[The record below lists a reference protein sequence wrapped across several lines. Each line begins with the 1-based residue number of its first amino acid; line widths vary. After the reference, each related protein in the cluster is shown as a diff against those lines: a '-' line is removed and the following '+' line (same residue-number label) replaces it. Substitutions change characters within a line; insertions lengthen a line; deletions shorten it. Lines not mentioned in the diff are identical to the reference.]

1 MRLNG
6 IQRLLE
12 TGLIVSTAAAI
23 FILCALV
30 SYDPIDPSWSQA
42 GQYIK
47 VKNITGTAGAWI
59 ADILLFSFGW
69 LAFLV
74 PAAIQTLGYLLFKKP
89 HKIFQLDYTTLGLR
103 VIGMTLFVTS
113 ASAISSMNFDD
124 VFQFPSGG
132 FIGDVIAG
140 AMEPAFNFTGTSI
153 LLLCFFFAGLTL
165 LTGVSWVEFVDY
177 IGEKV
182 VSFFRWLS
190 RKIVDITN
198 KDNNTITVNHNAL
211 DHQIEEPHDLV
222 LNTSDESVSLP
233 EQTKQSGTE
242 PEPPVLNDEKEPES
256 VSNTQ
261 KLKDKLFGNKQTK
274 TISKPQEVTAV
285 ESTTNISEDQSVFD
299 ELDNILEQEINF
311 SAIDDEGFDT
321 AAALNAL
328 DESSAHVIPET
339 EEIRET
345 TVVSPARPIKSTINV
360 DNKAPMKE
368 SSTYVPPPTA
378 KEQFEA
384 LLEERPPMAPLP
396 SLELL
401 DRADKK
407 ENPISQEELDAVSRL
422 VEVKLLDF
430 NIQAAVVGVYPGP
443 VVTRFE
449 LDLAPG
455 IKVAKITG
463 LAKDLARSLSAVSVR
478 VVEVI
483 PGKTYV
489 GLELPNK
496 HREIVRLAEVIGASK
511 FTENTSPL
519 TMVLGKDI
527 AGEAVVADLGKMPHL
542 LVAGTTGSGKSVGV
556 NVMIL
561 SLLYKS
567 PPEDVRMIMI
577 DPKMLELSVYEG
589 IPHLLCE
596 VVTDMKEAS
605 NALRWCVGEMERRY
619 KLMSA
624 LGVRNL
630 KGYNQKVKEAK
641 EAGHPILDPLFKE
654 TDGMASE
661 AEQLDKLPSIVV
673 VIDEFADM
681 MMIVGK
687 KVEELIAR
695 IAQKARAAGIHL
707 VLATQRPSVDV
718 ITGLIKANI
727 PTRMAFQ
734 VSSKI
739 DSRTILD
746 QQGAENLLG
755 MGDMLYLP
763 PGTSVPIR
771 VHGAFVD
778 DHEVHAVVNDWK
790 ARGKPN
796 YIDEILCGEATE
808 DILLPG
814 EAAESSD
821 DESDPLYDEAVG
833 FVIETGKVSV
843 SSVQRKLRVGYNRAA
858 RLVEQMETSGVV
870 SAPGHN
876 GAREVLVPKG
886 GVN

>member
-6 IQRLLE
+6 VQRLLE
-12 TGLIVSTAAAI
+12 TGLIISTFAAV
-23 FILCALV
+23 FILCALI
-30 SYDPIDPSWSQA
+30 SFDPADPSWSQT
-42 GQYIK
+42 GEFVN
-47 VKNITGTAGAWI
+47 VKNITGTAGAWV
-59 ADILLFSFGW
+59 ADILLLTFGW
-69 LAFLV
+69 LAYLV
-74 PAAIQTLGYLLFKKP
+74 PVAIQLFGYLLFKQP
-89 HKIFQLDYTTLGLR
+89 HRIFQLDYTTLALR
-103 VIGMTLFVTS
+103 VIGFALFITS
-113 ASAISSMNFDD
+113 ATAISSINFDD
-124 VFQFPSGG
+124 IYNFSSGG
-132 FIGDVIAG
+132 VVGDVIAT
-140 AMEPAFNFTGTSI
+140 AMMPTFNFTGTSI

-165 LTGVSWVEFVDY
+165 LTGISWVQFVDFVGKWVMKAFY
-177 IGEKV
+177 FLREQFSAWLHREKEAV
-182 VSFFRWLS
+182 KDIATTEPDANFVEPENEPAISFNS
-190 RKIVDITN
+190 ADE
-198 KDNNTITVNHNAL
+198 
-211 DHQIEEPHDLV
+211 EEPK
-222 LNTSDESVSLP
+222 P
-233 EQTKQSGTE
+233 TKAKQK
-242 PEPPVLNDEKEPES
+242 PVEKADDDF
-256 VSNTQ
+256 
-261 KLKDKLFGNKQTK
+261 KG
-274 TISKPQEVTAV
+274 
-285 ESTTNISEDQSVFD
+285 FD
-299 ELDNILEQEINF
+299 ELDDILDQEIGF
-311 SAIDDEGFDT
+311 SALDDESFDT
-321 AAALNAL
+321 VSALNAL
-328 DESSAHVIPET
+328 DQSPVVEPEKPV
-339 EEIRET
+339 T
-345 TVVSPARPIKSTINV
+345 TVVSPARPMPKP
-360 DNKAPMKE
+360 KPA
-368 SSTYVPPPTA
+368 YQPPPTA
-378 KEQFEA
+378 KEKFEA
-384 LLEERPPMAPLP
+384 LLEEQPPANPLP
-396 SLELL
+396 SLDLL
-401 DRADKK
+401 DRPDKAK
-407 ENPISQEELDAVSRL
+407 NPLSQEELDGISRL
-422 VEVKLLDF
+422 VETKLLDF

-496 HREIVRLAEVIGASK
+496 HREIVRLSEVINAPK
-511 FTENTSPL
+511 FESNPSPL

-527 AGEAVVADLGKMPHL
+527 AGEPVCADLGKMPHL

-567 PPEDVRMIMI
+567 GPDDVRMIMI

-596 VVTDMKEAS
+596 VVTDMKEAA

-630 KGYNQKVKEAK
+630 KGYNQKVLDAK
-641 EAGHPILDPLFKE
+641 EAGQPILDPLFKD
-654 TDGMASE
+654 TDGMADGPE
-661 AEQLDKLPSIVV
+661 ELDKLPSIVV

-763 PGTSVPIR
+763 PGTSVPVR

-778 DHEVHAVVNDWK
+778 DHEVHAVVDDWK
-790 ARGKPN
+790 KRGKPN
-796 YIDEILCGEATE
+796 YIDEILSGDATE
-808 DILLPG
+808 EILLPG
-814 EAAESSD
+814 ETSED
-821 DESDPLYDEAVG
+821 GDEESDPLYDEAVS

-858 RLVEQMETSGVV
+858 RLVEQMETSGIV

-876 GAREVLVPKG
+876 GAREVLVPNG
-886 GVN
+886 GAN

>member
-1 MRLNG
+1 M
-6 IQRLLE
+6 
-12 TGLIVSTAAAI
+12 
-23 FILCALV
+23 
-30 SYDPIDPSWSQA
+30 PKP
-42 GQYIK
+42 K
-47 VKNITGTAGAWI
+47 
-59 ADILLFSFGW
+59 
-69 LAFLV
+69 
-74 PAAIQTLGYLLFKKP
+74 PAYQ
-89 HKIFQLDYTTLGLR
+89 
-103 VIGMTLFVTS
+103 
-113 ASAISSMNFDD
+113 
-124 VFQFPSGG
+124 
-132 FIGDVIAG
+132 
-140 AMEPAFNFTGTSI
+140 
-153 LLLCFFFAGLTL
+153 
-165 LTGVSWVEFVDY
+165 
-177 IGEKV
+177 
-182 VSFFRWLS
+182 
-190 RKIVDITN
+190 
-198 KDNNTITVNHNAL
+198 
-211 DHQIEEPHDLV
+211 
-222 LNTSDESVSLP
+222 
-233 EQTKQSGTE
+233 
-242 PEPPVLNDEKEPES
+242 
-256 VSNTQ
+256 
-261 KLKDKLFGNKQTK
+261 
-274 TISKPQEVTAV
+274 
-285 ESTTNISEDQSVFD
+285 
-299 ELDNILEQEINF
+299 
-311 SAIDDEGFDT
+311 
-321 AAALNAL
+321 
-328 DESSAHVIPET
+328 
-339 EEIRET
+339 
-345 TVVSPARPIKSTINV
+345 
-360 DNKAPMKE
+360 
-368 SSTYVPPPTA
+368 PPPTA
-378 KEQFEA
+378 KEKFEA
-384 LLEERPPMAPLP
+384 LLEEQPPVNPLP
-396 SLELL
+396 SLDLL
-401 DRADKK
+401 DRPDKAK
-407 ENPISQEELDAVSRL
+407 NPLSQEELDGISRL
-422 VEVKLLDF
+422 VETKLLDF

-496 HREIVRLAEVIGASK
+496 HREIVRLSEVINAPK
-511 FTENTSPL
+511 FESNPSPL

-527 AGEAVVADLGKMPHL
+527 AGEPVCADLGKMPHL

-567 PPEDVRMIMI
+567 GPDDVRMIMI

-596 VVTDMKEAS
+596 VVTDMKEAA

-630 KGYNQKVKEAK
+630 KGYNQKVLDAK
-641 EAGHPILDPLFKE
+641 EAGQPILDPLFKD
-654 TDGMASE
+654 TDGMADGPE
-661 AEQLDKLPSIVV
+661 ELDKLPSIVV

-763 PGTSVPIR
+763 PGTSVPVR

-778 DHEVHAVVNDWK
+778 DHEVHAVVDDWK
-790 ARGKPN
+790 KRGKPN
-796 YIDEILCGEATE
+796 YIDEILSGDATE
-808 DILLPG
+808 EILLPG
-814 EAAESSD
+814 ETSED
-821 DESDPLYDEAVG
+821 GDEESDPLYDEAVS

-858 RLVEQMETSGVV
+858 RLVEQMETSGIV

-876 GAREVLVPKG
+876 GAREVLVPNG
-886 GVN
+886 GAN